1 MGIRN
6 DLIKIIKKILGLHS
20 YEELELRTIQYHY
33 RLIYGPFLYRK
44 KFTTRDLIEVMKD
57 MGMKEGSN
65 VFIHSKWDEMYNYL
79 GNESEFIDAII
90 KVIGEKGTLIM
101 PAFPLVRKNKV
112 FNVKRTITFAGLL
125 PEAFRKYP
133 NVKRSINVQHSVCAL
148 GFQADYL
155 LNEHHMGDNCWDE
168 KSPYYKLAD
177 LNTLVFS
184 IGLRQY
190 YIGAM
195 VHCVEGVLMKSILYY
210 RDFFKKDKEK
220 HDYIDYDGITKTY
233 YCYDLDHSNRRIS
246 KHFGARVM
254 TKKYFNKD
262 FYKFR
267 KISNVKVSMYRA
279 DKVIPRMI
287 ELGKKG
293 IDIYKLPR
301 KRGYKF

>member
-1 MGIRN
+1 
-6 DLIKIIKKILGLHS
+6 
-20 YEELELRTIQYHY
+20 
-33 RLIYGPFLYRK
+33 
-44 KFTTRDLIEVMKD
+44 
-57 MGMKEGSN
+57 
-65 VFIHSKWDEMYNYL
+65 
-79 GNESEFIDAII
+79 
-90 KVIGEKGTLIM
+90 
-101 PAFPLVRKNKV
+101 
-112 FNVKRTITFAGLL
+112 
-125 PEAFRKYP
+125 
-133 NVKRSINVQHSVCAL
+133 
-148 GFQADYL
+148 
-155 LNEHHMGDNCWDE
+155 
-168 KSPYYKLAD
+168 
-177 LNTLVFS
+177 
-184 IGLRQY
+184 
-190 YIGAM
+190 M

-293 IDIYKLPR
+293 IDIYKRPR